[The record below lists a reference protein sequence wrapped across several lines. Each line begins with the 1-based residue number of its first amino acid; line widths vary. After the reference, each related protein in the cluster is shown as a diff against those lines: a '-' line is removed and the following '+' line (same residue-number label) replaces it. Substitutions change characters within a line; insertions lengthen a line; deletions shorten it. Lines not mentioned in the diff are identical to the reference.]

1 MMVARRLMME
11 LYAAYYPSMYF
22 KNLENMTKL
31 PEFDQIEVPVCLD
44 EVKIRLVKHGF
55 STLMSFLQKL
65 KRLLDQN
72 KQLKKGTP
80 VHKYLKELE
89 EVFEQFLLD
98 HMSDYWQHLDGES
111 SS

>member
-1 MMVARRLMME
+1 MVRNYSRARSSSCGPVTYLDS
-11 LYAAYYPSMYF
+11 SM
-22 KNLENMTKL
+22 
-31 PEFDQIEVPVCLD
+31 PQ
-44 EVKIRLVKHGF
+44 
-55 STLMSFLQKL
+55 
-65 KRLLDQN
+65 
-72 KQLKKGTP
+72 KGTP